1 MGSHSQSTQTLV
13 WDRIVQHG
21 PGWSFTRAS
30 FVDLGTPT
38 AVRLALLRL
47 KKAGQI
53 RPIARGVY
61 DYPRTDPQLGTLS
74 TSPDSVVQALRGR
87 DAVRIQPTGAHA
99 ANLLGLSTQVPMR
112 LVYQTD
118 GSTRN
123 VKLGRQIIQF
133 RRTTPKNLAT
143 AGRISGLV
151 IQALRQIGKSGVTD
165 DVIQKLDAKLSDSDK
180 AQLQA
185 DLAYA
190 PQWMVPIFQRLART
204 PIQA

>member
-1 MGSHSQSTQTLV
+1 MKN
-13 WDRIVQHG
+13 G

-38 AVRLALLRL
+38 AIRLALLRL
-47 KKAGQI
+47 KKAGLI
-53 RPIARGVY
+53 RVIARGVY

-118 GSTRN
+118 GSTRT
-123 VKLGRQIIQF
+123 VKLGRQIIHF

-143 AGRISGLV
+143 AGRNSGLV
-151 IQALRQIGKSGVTD
+151 IQALRHIGKRGVTD
-165 DVIQKLDAKLSDSDK
+165 EMIQKLGAKLSASDK
-180 AQLQA
+180 VQLQA
-185 DLAYA
+185 DQVYA
-190 PQWMVPIFQRLART
+190 PQWMVPILKRLAAV
-204 PIQA
+204 PAQV